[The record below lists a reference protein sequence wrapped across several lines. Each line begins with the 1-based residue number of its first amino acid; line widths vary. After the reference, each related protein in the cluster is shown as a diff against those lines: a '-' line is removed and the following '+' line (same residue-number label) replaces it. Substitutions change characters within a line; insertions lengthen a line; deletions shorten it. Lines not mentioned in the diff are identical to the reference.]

1 MNSPSNLKVFLN
13 LKIPNSQTLAA
24 MSVKFN
30 KSSEKHL
37 RFGGPL
43 PLKLKIQS
51 LLVSIINVVLLIN
64 HIS

>member
-1 MNSPSNLKVFLN
+1 MDSPSNLKVFLN
-13 LKIPNSQTLAA
+13 LKISNSQTLAA
-24 MSVKFN
+24 MSVNFN

-43 PLKLKIQS
+43 PLKVKIQS
-51 LLVSIINVVLLIN
+51 LLVSIINVVSLIN